1 MYNIYIY
8 TYTHVIYTLHI
19 HYEIYWYVH
28 YTYHMIHITGTSH
41 VPLHSKYEDLPSN
54 MWFDFKKCWGH
65 VRTFSENHGG
75 WGVFS
80 HEPWTGKHFFPKGKL
95 LQRSRMEELKAHR
108 DREGEKE
115 RQQTETWSWI
125 IIYIILYILYYII
138 YICGQTLHEDK
149 YEDLCISYHIIAQ
162 HISYYTYYIIIHIYI
177 LEYNQ

>member
-1 MYNIYIY
+1 MIC

-138 YICGQTLHEDK
+138 YMRPNTTRRQIWRSMHI
-149 YEDLCISYHIIAQ
+149 ISYHSTTYLILYIL
-162 HISYYTYYIIIHIYI
+162 YNYTYIYI